1 MLAAV
6 LASSSSL
13 ATPALPAEA
22 LPATLYVDAEYQ
34 PAAPAAAM
42 YEQRTPLRHDAARQ
56 AWHWQLYFAQPPGKL
71 HMDAWLLSA
80 DVASPRYA
88 YQRSVYFAD
97 GRLALLEER
106 NGEGDFDGVNV
117 EYHANGAVK
126 SRKAYRDGE
135 YEGLHSH
142 YHANGQLSRE
152 MRYQA
157 GQPADGEYLSFDEQ
171 GQISNRA
178 HFADGVL
185 SGEAQA
191 FHPNGRLAERGPY
204 LEGQRNGLHQTWWPD
219 GREKSRLNFL
229 HGKPQGWS
237 LLYFANGQ
245 LDQKNLFEDG
255 VMLSTQSWR
264 DDGTPLHAVEYVDGR
279 KHGLERR
286 WGEDG
291 TRTVCAWQD
300 GRLLRPCSHF

>member
-1 MLAAV
+1 M
-6 LASSSSL
+6 
-13 ATPALPAEA
+13 PAEA

-34 PAAPAAAM
+34 PAAPAAAI
-42 YEQRTPLRHDAARQ
+42 YEQRAPLRHDAARQ

-97 GRLALLEER
+97 GRPALQEER

-117 EYHANGAVK
+117 AYYADGTVK

-142 YHANGQLSRE
+142 YHPNGQLSHAL
-152 MRYQA
+152 RYQA
-157 GQPADGEYLSFDEQ
+157 GQPADGEYLSFDAQ
-171 GQISNRA
+171 GQVSNRA

-185 SGEAQA
+185 VGEVTA
-191 FHPNGRLAERGPY
+191 FHPNGRLAERGAY
-204 LEGQRNGLHQTWWPD
+204 LDGQRDGLYEAWWPD
-219 GREKSRLNFL
+219 GREKSRFHYL
-229 HGKPQGWS
+229 HGQ
-237 LLYFANGQ
+237 
-245 LDQKNLFEDG
+245 
-255 VMLSTQSWR
+255 
-264 DDGTPLHAVEYVDGR
+264 
-279 KHGLERR
+279 KHGLEHS
-286 WGEDG
+286 WAEDG

-300 GRLLRPCSHF
+300 GSLLRPCSHF

>member
-1 MLAAV
+1 M
-6 LASSSSL
+6 
-13 ATPALPAEA
+13 
-22 LPATLYVDAEYQ
+22 
-34 PAAPAAAM
+34 AAPAS
-42 YEQRTPLRHDAARQ
+42 
-56 AWHWQLYFAQPPGKL
+56 L
-71 HMDAWLLSA
+71 H
-80 DVASPRYA
+80 
-88 YQRSVYFAD
+88 FAD
-97 GRLALLEER
+97 GELPLQEER

-117 EYHANGAVK
+117 EYHANGVVK
-126 SRKAYRDGE
+126 SRKAYR
-135 YEGLHSH
+135 
-142 YHANGQLSRE
+142 
-152 MRYQA
+152 
-157 GQPADGEYLSFDEQ
+157 
-171 GQISNRA
+171 
-178 HFADGVL
+178 DGVL

-204 LEGQRNGLHQTWWPD
+204 LEGLRNGLHQTWWPD

-300 GRLLRPCSHF
+300 GSLLRPCSHF

>member
-1 MLAAV
+1 MKIINSVLLAAV
-6 LASSSSL
+6 LAGSSAICM
-13 ATPALPAEA
+13 ATPALPSEQS
-22 LPATLYVDAEYQ
+22 PASEFFDADYQ

-42 YEQRTPLRHDAARQ
+42 YEQRAPLRHDAVRQ
-56 AWHWQLYFAQPPGKL
+56 AWHWQLHFAQPPGKL

-97 GRLALLEER
+97 GQLGLLEER

-117 EYHANGAVK
+117 AYHADGTVK

-142 YHANGQLSRE
+142 YHPNGQLSHAL
-152 MRYQA
+152 RYQA
-157 GQPADGEYLSFDEQ
+157 GQPADGEYLSFDAQ

-185 SGEAQA
+185 VGEVTA
-191 FHPNGRLAERGPY
+191 FHPNGRLAERGAY
-204 LEGQRNGLHQTWWPD
+204 LDGQRDGLYEAWWPD
-219 GREKSRLNFL
+219 GREKSRFHYL
-229 HGKPQGWS
+229 HGQ
-237 LLYFANGQ
+237 
-245 LDQKNLFEDG
+245 
-255 VMLSTQSWR
+255 
-264 DDGTPLHAVEYVDGR
+264 
-279 KHGLERR
+279 KHGLEHS
-286 WGEDG
+286 WAEDG

-300 GRLLRPCSHF
+300 GSLLRPCSHF

>member
-1 MLAAV
+1 M
-6 LASSSSL
+6 SI

-22 LPATLYVDAEYQ
+22 LPAALYFDADYQ
-34 PAAPAAAM
+34 PAAAAAAV
-42 YEQRTPLRHDAARQ
+42 YEQRAPLRHDAARQ

-71 HMDAWLLSA
+71 HMDAWLRSMDLE
-80 DVASPRYA
+80 SPSYVC
-88 YQRSVYFAD
+88 QRSVYFAD

-117 EYHANGAVK
+117 EYHANGVVK

-135 YEGLHSH
+135 YEGVHSH

-157 GQPADGEYLSFDEQ
+157 GQPADGEYLSFDEH

-255 VMLSTQSWR
+255 VMLSTQSWG

-300 GRLLRPCSHF
+300 GSLLRPCSHF